1 MTQRRISHKTNI
13 LTYNSIKIG
22 HMHLKCSL
30 NYYYLIAK
38 QLFLQ
43 TAASPRQNQMIQCKV
58 YDIIFIY
65 FTEMMLI
72 PWYKSKVSKGNETI
86 NKIKFKA
93 QKHHFVIPI
102 KIIICA

>member
-13 LTYNSIKIG
+13 LTYNAIKIG

-30 NYYYLIAK
+30 NYYYLKAM

-58 YDIIFIY
+58 YDISSIS
-65 FTEMMLI
+65 FTEIMLI
-72 PWYKSKVSKGNETI
+72 PWYKSKVSKGNETL
-86 NKIKFKA
+86 KIK
-93 QKHHFVIPI
+93 
-102 KIIICA
+102 